1 MTTNNLVASI
11 LNNILQS
18 KGHKISDYDEKIF
31 EKGLIDSYGIVE
43 LVIELENFFN
53 IKIPYESMLIQ
64 NFSSVNEISKF
75 IKQLKS
81 QEL

>member
-18 KGHKISDYDEKIF
+18 KSHKILDYDEKIF

-43 LVIELENFFN
+43 LVIELEKTFN

>member
-18 KGHKISDYDEKIF
+18 KSHIILDYDEKIF

-43 LVIELENFFN
+43 LVIELENIFN

>member
-18 KGHKISDYDEKIF
+18 KGYKISNYDEKIF

-43 LVIELENFFN
+43 LVIELENFFD

-75 IKQLKS
+75 IEQLKS
-81 QEL
+81 LKL